1 MNDLAQRK
9 RLLALKNRIE
19 ENFTSTH
26 WEEIGLLAGITDQLR
41 RHPRLFRSLSFG
53 DDDYGGNIVE
63 ILTEAQGRDP
73 GIIQIFEDYLNEHF
87 EEEGFYASA
96 KLKTKK
102 ITFSPDVFDVPPLS
116 VQADLVSVMM
126 PFDSGFAPVYRA
138 IQSAATTA
146 GMQCSRADDF
156 WEESVVVQDIFN
168 LIFRSQIVVVDFTG
182 KNPNVMYETGIAHTL
197 GKKVVPL
204 TQVIDHIPFDLRHH
218 RALTYHS
225 NSQGLEKL
233 TSDLSV
239 RLQNL
244 KSQPAF

>member
-1 MNDLAQRK
+1 MI
-9 RLLALKNRIE
+9 NRIQGKRVLSIKDRIE
-19 ENFTSTH
+19 AKFTSSN
-26 WEEIGLLAGITDQLR
+26 WEEIGLLAGITDLVR
-41 RHPRLFRSLSFG
+41 GHSRLLRSL
-53 DDDYGGNIVE
+53 DWRDPDYAGNIIE
-63 ILTEAQGRDP
+63 ILTDAQKRHPDVLDV
-73 GIIQIFEDYLNEHF
+73 FEEYLDEHF
-87 EEEGFYASA
+87 DTEGFHVSA
-96 KLKTKK
+96 RVKANK
-102 ITFSPDVFDVPPLS
+102 ITFSPEVFEAPPPAI
-116 VQADLVSVMM
+116 QEDLVSVMM
-126 PFDSGFAPVYRA
+126 PFDAGFTPVYRA
-138 IQSAATTA
+138 IQSAAATA

-233 TSDLSV
+233 TSDLSA
-239 RLQNL
+239 RLRNL
-244 KSQPAF
+244 KSN

>member
-9 RLLALKNRIE
+9 RLLVLKNRIE
-19 ENFTSTH
+19 ANFNSTH

-41 RHPRLFRSLSFG
+41 RHPRLFRSLNFG

-63 ILTEAQGRDP
+63 ILTEAQGQDP
-73 GIIQIFEDYLNEHF
+73 EIIEIFEDYLNEHF

-96 KLKTKK
+96 KLKTNK
-102 ITFSPDVFDVPPLS
+102 ITFSPDVFNVPPLS
-116 VQADLVSVMM
+116 VQTDLVSVMM
-126 PFDSGFAPVYRA
+126 PFDAVFAPVYGA
-138 IQSAATTA
+138 IQSAAATA
-146 GMQCSRADDF
+146 GMQCCRADDF

-182 KNPNVMYETGIAHTL
+182 KNSNVMYETGIAHTL

-204 TQVIDHIPFDLRHH
+204 TQIIDHIPFDLRHH
-218 RALTYHS
+218 RALPYHS

-233 TSDLSV
+233 TSDLSA
-239 RLQNL
+239 RLRIL
-244 KSQPAF
+244 KSQ